1 MLAIS
6 VENVS
11 KVYRL
16 GQNNRRQ
23 FFDDIKR
30 WVRGKARW
38 SHGFGDPELEAEQEP
53 KAPDLF
59 YALREV
65 SFEIEQG
72 DTVAIIGA
80 NGAGKSTLLKL
91 ISRITL
97 PSTGCIRINGR
108 VGSLLEVGTGFN
120 GEMTG
125 RENIYMKGAIMGM
138 TRKEIS
144 SKFDD
149 IVEFSGTAKFLD
161 TPVKRYS
168 SGMGMRLAFSVAAF
182 LEPELLIVDE
192 VLTVGDQQFKD
203 RCVER
208 IKEVIGGGCTVL
220 FVSHVGE
227 LVRQICKKG
236 IYLRAGSLVYSG
248 DADTALETY
257 EAAVRNEQH
266 VAPPVGY
273 NQRANN
279 LRGRK

>member
-6 VENVS
+6 VDKVS

-23 FFDDIKR
+23 FFDDVRR
-30 WVRGKARW
+30 WMHGRSRW
-38 SHGFGDPELEAEQEP
+38 AHGFGDPELEAEQEP

-59 YALREV
+59 YALRD
-65 SFEIEQG
+65 INLQIAQG

-97 PSTGCIRINGR
+97 PSAGCIRIRGR

-149 IVEFSGTAKFLD
+149 IVDFSGTSKFLD

-203 RCVER
+203 RCIER

-220 FVSHVGE
+220 FVSHMGD
-227 LVRQICKKG
+227 LVRRICAKG
-236 IYLRAGSLVYSG
+236 IYLKSGSLVYFG
-248 DADTALETY
+248 DAVSALERY
-257 EAAVRNEQH
+257 ESAVKAETAISSSFAANS
-266 VAPPVGY
+266 
-273 NQRANN
+273 
-279 LRGRK
+279 